1 MLQAIPVDERLATV
15 LTPAATHTE
24 PLVGEP
30 KKKKNTEWDILI
42 SNIPTFR

>member
-30 KKKKNTEWDILI
+30 KKNTEWDILI
-42 SNIPTFR
+42 SNIPTLR